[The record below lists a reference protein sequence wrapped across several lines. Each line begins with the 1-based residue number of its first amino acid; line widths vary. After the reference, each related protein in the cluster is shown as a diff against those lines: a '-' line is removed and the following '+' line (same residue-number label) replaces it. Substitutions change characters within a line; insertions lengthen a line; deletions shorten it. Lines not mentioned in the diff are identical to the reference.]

1 MIIPLCANTFK
12 QDTLQNWQ
20 WRRLCTTTHVLRDKT
35 SVFSRQIIIR
45 VSTIHENKICKQ
57 QLNLMWHQ
65 KLQEP
70 WTQKNCNS
78 LFLIH
83 LTWFFTGAFIWVHTF
98 MRGTCPDATPFLSSS
113 VSWRTLGANTETSQT
128 DLSSEVLAHMDRDPK
143 PAQTLTPSHILAYAN
158 TCRLKMRETKPNNL
172 SSLSRICDSLSASK
186 CRRPIHMFQQC
197 C

>member
-1 MIIPLCANTFK
+1 MIIPLHANTFK
-12 QDTLQNWQ
+12 QDTLQYWQ

-45 VSTIHENKICKQ
+45 VWTIHKNKICKQ

-83 LTWFFTGAFIWVHTF
+83 LTWFFTGAFIWVHF

-113 VSWRTLGANTETSQT
+113 VSWRTLGCKHWNITNRPEFRSLGTHGQRSKTSSNPHT
-128 DLSSEVLAHMDRDPK
+128 
-143 PAQTLTPSHILAYAN
+143 
-158 TCRLKMRETKPNNL
+158 
-172 SSLSRICDSLSASK
+172 
-186 CRRPIHMFQQC
+186 
-197 C
+197 